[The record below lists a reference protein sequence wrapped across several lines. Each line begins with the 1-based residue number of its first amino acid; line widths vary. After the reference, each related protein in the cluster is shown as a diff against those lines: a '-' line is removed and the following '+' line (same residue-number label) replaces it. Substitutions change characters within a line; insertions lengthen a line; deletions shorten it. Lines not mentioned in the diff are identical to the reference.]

1 MKRSLAERK
10 AFDTIAAKAAKNRAA
25 KAAEAS
31 KAPASKAPAT
41 VVSEKGK
48 KTTTAKTTVSKTG
61 FKLLSESQFN
71 QLSYT
76 DKRIYTEAKER
87 DAASKAAA
95 STKAPV
101 VESEKSKSTAARA
114 KPADLESTGGD
125 PVKATSSQ
133 IPDVDITARSSKT
146 MRTPVKDDASAKTT
160 KTNPSGANKLPDEDD
175 NLFD

>member
-1 MKRSLAERK
+1 MPQIKPEVE
-10 AFDTIAAKAAKNRAA
+10 AFARIKVIGIGGSGKNATNHMINSKVKGVEFISINTDAQALRV
-25 KAAEAS
+25 S
-31 KAPASKAPAT
+31 KA
-41 VVSEKGK
+41 
-48 KTTTAKTTVSKTG
+48 G
-61 FKLLSESQFN
+61 FKLLSESQYN

-76 DKRIYTEAKER
+76 DKRVYTEAKER

-133 IPDVDITARSSKT
+133 APDVDITARSSKT